1 MSSFYL
7 FILFILFLSSS
18 ECFGNPPT
26 YGAGTVQELG
36 GLKAYVRGPSDS
48 KLAVLLISD
57 IYGYEVPKFR
67 KIADKVAAAGFLAVV
82 PDFFYGDPANSSDPH
97 FNTEPWLKNHTTDKG
112 YEDAKPVIAALRSK
126 GVSAIGAAGFCWG
139 GKVAVKLAGSVDIQA
154 AVLLHPGLVNEDDI
168 NKVKVPI
175 AILAAELDQALP
187 AEQLTDFEEIL
198 SAKAEFDSLVK
209 IYPGVAHGFTVRY
222 NDEDKFAV
230 KSAKEAHKDMCFG
243 NPPTYGAGT
252 VQELGGLKAYVRGPS
267 NSKLAVLLI
276 SDIYGYEV
284 PKFRKIAN
292 KVAAAGFFAVV
303 PDISSFENVK
313 PGINPLFLSQ
323 NIAQKLRNTN
333 KWQRKRTKSN
343 V

>member
-1 MSSFYL
+1 MSHARQPISKLIPFSVNMVNTAIPISKHKVL
-7 FILFILFLSSS
+7 TTLDDAKTWVVWLGNFVHQLDNFKT
-18 ECFGNPPT
+18 CFGNPPT

-36 GLKAYVRGPSDS
+36 GLKAYVIGPSDS

-57 IYGYEVPKFR
+57 VFGYEVPKFR

-97 FNTEPWLKNHTTDKG
+97 FEIEAWLKNHTTDKG

-126 GVSAIGAAGFCWG
+126 GVSAIGVAGICWG

-154 AVLLHPGLVNEDDI
+154 VVLMHPSRVTEDDI

-187 AEQLTDFEEIL
+187 AEQLKDFEEIL

-209 IYPGVAHGFTVRY
+209 IYPGVAHGFTVHY

-230 KSAKEAHKDMCFG
+230 KSAKEAHKDMLNWF
-243 NPPTYGAGT
+243 T
-252 VQELGGLKAYVRGPS
+252 KYVKCDR
-267 NSKLAVLLI
+267 
-276 SDIYGYEV
+276 YE
-284 PKFRKIAN
+284 
-292 KVAAAGFFAVV
+292 
-303 PDISSFENVK
+303 
-313 PGINPLFLSQ
+313 
-323 NIAQKLRNTN
+323 
-333 KWQRKRTKSN
+333 
-343 V
+343 